1 MTDKKN
7 FWQTAPG
14 VITGLAT
21 ILTAALGLIP
31 ILTGGDDNPQPQ
43 STQSAS
49 PTPTTSSSPTS
60 SLNSSGNSNSGNVAP
75 KAVVAPKSLNF
86 GEIGSGKTAR
96 QTVTVANS
104 GNEYL
109 VVDGASIEGRNDVFS
124 VEAQECLG
132 EETGIAPDDECE
144 VTVSFNPTSPGAF
157 AGFLDIEH
165 SGKDSPTRVALNGE
179 GLLLDL

>member
-1 MTDKKN
+1 MTEKKN

-21 ILTAALGLIP
+21 ILTAALGVIP
-31 ILTGGDDNPQPQ
+31 IVTGGDDNPQPQ

-49 PTPTTSSSPTS
+49 PTPTSSPTFS
-60 SLNSSGNSNSGNVAP
+60 SSSSGSGNSNSGKVAP
-75 KAVVAPKSLNF
+75 KVVVAPKSLDF
-86 GEIGSGKTAR
+86 GEIGSGKTAKG
-96 QTVTVANS
+96 TVTVANS

-109 VVDGASIEGRNDVFS
+109 VVDGATIDGRNDVFS
-124 VEAQECLG
+124 VEAEECLG
-132 EETGIAPDDECE
+132 EDTGIAPDDECE

-157 AGFLDIEH
+157 AGFLEIEH

-179 GLLLDL
+179 GKLLDL